1 MIEEAFG
8 HFRGKSDFRE
18 LTESDRNM
26 LSDKNP
32 KMINLGFSQLKI
44 VARPK
49 KTVHFHFY
57 LFLVFSGFFKNNQ

>member
-1 MIEEAFG
+1 MIEAFG

-26 LSDKNP
+26 SDKNP

-44 VARPK
+44 VARPQ
-49 KTVHFHFY
+49 KTFISTFTY
-57 LFLVFSGFFKNNQ
+57 F